1 MILFSIFSTRE
12 IVSAIYVLLLCIFI
26 IRKKSIRSSLLN
38 VIKIFFSLKIQ
49 VPIFLLVVYG
59 SIPVLILNQLA
70 FWKWVY
76 IKDIIIWLICA
87 GLPCCMN
94 ISDAKE
100 HSHFKKIV
108 FDNLKFSVFVEFII
122 SSFTFNIFI
131 ELLLQPVLFFL
142 VMLQATAESDVKYRN
157 VATVINFLLCII
169 GIIILVSSMNIA
181 IRSLTKESEIDL
193 LISFLTPIIYSLLF
207 LPCAYMLALYSE
219 YELLFVRMKVV
230 YTNKG
235 MLISKKD
242 KLLINRFWKI
252 IKICRLSIKKLLL
265 IDGMLLLDIY
275 SAENDKEYENFI
287 SKLKSKCEE
296 NNMNNEKLFDRTG
309 MKIFQF
315 LLALIA
321 SIIATLAYLPQVKL
335 FFHKPVHDF
344 EISIPDVKV
353 NEKTFIIP
361 MVFRNYG
368 DFDEILSNI
377 SLGLFDGEYCS
388 AILSETDDI
397 YLFQR
402 KETSAKI
409 FESEIDFQNSRG
421 IDFEYLLENKTLSLE
436 LIFNF
441 VTDENKHVTRRMK
454 LGNVSINE
462 DITQFNMILKTVS
475 EKIDFSGSKETF
487 IIQNYPR
494 MIDYDPFMIKERK

>member
-1 MILFSIFSTRE
+1 
-12 IVSAIYVLLLCIFI
+12 
-26 IRKKSIRSSLLN
+26 
-38 VIKIFFSLKIQ
+38 
-49 VPIFLLVVYG
+49 
-59 SIPVLILNQLA
+59 
-70 FWKWVY
+70 
-76 IKDIIIWLICA
+76 
-87 GLPCCMN
+87 
-94 ISDAKE
+94 
-100 HSHFKKIV
+100 
-108 FDNLKFSVFVEFII
+108 
-122 SSFTFNIFI
+122 
-131 ELLLQPVLFFL
+131 
-142 VMLQATAESDVKYRN
+142 
-157 VATVINFLLCII
+157 
-169 GIIILVSSMNIA
+169 
-181 IRSLTKESEIDL
+181 
-193 LISFLTPIIYSLLF
+193 
-207 LPCAYMLALYSE
+207 
-219 YELLFVRMKVV
+219 
-230 YTNKG
+230 
-235 MLISKKD
+235 
-242 KLLINRFWKI
+242 
-252 IKICRLSIKKLLL
+252 
-265 IDGMLLLDIY
+265 
-275 SAENDKEYENFI
+275 
-287 SKLKSKCEE
+287 
-296 NNMNNEKLFDRTG
+296 MNNEKLFDRTG

-315 LLALIA
+315 LLAVIA

-335 FFHKPVHDF
+335 FFHKPIHDF
-344 EISIPDVKV
+344 EISIPYIKV

-377 SLGLFDGEYCS
+377 SLRLFDGEYCS

-454 LGNVSINE
+454 LGNISINE